1 MIDKHT
7 ELDLNWFYYHT
18 DRLGVKPTLDDEE
31 HFLECLSKLTADDID
46 NAHRRAFNEIYPTTF
61 TIP

>member
-18 DRLGVKPTLDDEE
+18 DRIGKKPSENDEE
-31 HFLECLSKLTADDID
+31 HFLECLSKLIDDDIND
-46 NAHRRAFNEIYPTTF
+46 AHRRSFNEIYPATF
-61 TIP
+61 AID